1 MVEAAIFEPKLKEDI
16 NIPNIEVENKESISE
31 YFKLLLAGTPLLKFS
46 ITDKNGKERYSNL
59 FNVEMR

>member
-1 MVEAAIFEPKLKEDI
+1 MVEALVLEPKHEEDVI
-16 NIPNIEVENKESISE
+16 IPNIKVENKESISD
-31 YFKLLLAGTPLLKFS
+31 YFKLMLTGTPVLKFS

>member
-1 MVEAAIFEPKLKEDI
+1 MVEALVLEPKHKEDVI
-16 NIPNIEVENKESISE
+16 IPNIKVTNKENITS

-46 ITDKNGKERYSNL
+46 ITDKDGKEHYSNL

>member
-1 MVEAAIFEPKLKEDI
+1 MVEATLLEPKLKEYLT
-16 NIPNIEVENKESISE
+16 IPNTEVENKESISE

>member
-1 MVEAAIFEPKLKEDI
+1 MVEALVLEPKHEEDVI
-16 NIPNIEVENKESISE
+16 IPNIKVANKENITS

-46 ITDKNGKERYSNL
+46 ITDKDGKEHYSNL